1 MDKSSFLGRLKE
13 IWRAVTAIRTVT
25 AREVSPEDNDR
36 PLVLPRTR
44 GRFSGRP
51 QPPVIQAH
59 RVPSRNPLAVNVAH
73 SDSSHAKGF
82 RNHQAFPN
90 QSGFWLPI
98 VRRSRG
104 CALV

>member
-13 IWRAVTAIRTVT
+13 IWRAVTAIGTVT

-51 QPPVIQAH
+51 QPPVIQAD
-59 RVPSRNPLAVNVAH
+59 RVPSRNPLAVNVAT
-73 SDSSHAKGF
+73 
-82 RNHQAFPN
+82 
-90 QSGFWLPI
+90 PI
-98 VRRSRG
+98 VVMRRVFETTKLFQISLDFG
-104 CALV
+104 CP